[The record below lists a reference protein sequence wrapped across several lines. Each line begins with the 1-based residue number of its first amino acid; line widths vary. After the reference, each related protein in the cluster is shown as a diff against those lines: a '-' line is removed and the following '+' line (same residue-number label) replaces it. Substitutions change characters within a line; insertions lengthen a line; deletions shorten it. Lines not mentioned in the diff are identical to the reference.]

1 MSELGDLLDLLHGAD
16 GRFGTLASRWRCWR
30 HTGRAHAA
38 FTAEHAGSG
47 MVVGASATG
56 PPQPSEHAEEAR
68 LWVAKPDRI
77 REEHDDVH
85 GHATLAVAVG
95 STWWAYSPQMGAT
108 TNDGDEHHQHPVG
121 QMFRPLLNPAGV
133 MGLFDV
139 EITGRGERAGRGV
152 ICAVWRPRAMSRHD
166 RFALHGLGSGAQEH
180 AMEVDAERGV
190 LLRTE
195 ARFGGQPMAVC
206 EALEVTFDAELDPEL
221 FRFVAP
227 AGEETQTS
235 GSMHRFHRVLA
246 LHEAVAMV
254 PFDVYA
260 LCDVPA
266 GWELNVSVQLGS
278 QRPPVPPAVHL
289 HYRSGDATAAVN
301 VGLGPAEMGGPLR
314 LVEAEEIK
322 RGDRTLRIRRRTD
335 TWPQAQLSTVLGNT
349 AVTMSSDNLSADDL
363 VELADRLVSASD
375 APPSL

>member
-1 MSELGDLLDLLHGAD
+1 MSELGDLLELLHGAD

-30 HTGRAHAA
+30 HLSRFHAA
-38 FTAEHAGSG
+38 FTAEHAGSTT
-47 MVVGASATG
+47 VAGAYATG
-56 PPQPSEHAEEAR
+56 PPQPSEHEEEAR

-121 QMFRPLLNPAGV
+121 QTFRPLLNPAGV
-133 MGLFDV
+133 MGLFDI
-139 EITGRGERAGRGV
+139 EITGCGERAGRGV
-152 ICAVWRPRAMSRHD
+152 ICAVWRPRALSQHE
-166 RFALHGLGSGAQEH
+166 RFVLHGLGSGAQEH

-195 ARFGGQPMAVC
+195 ARFAGQPMAVC
-206 EALEVTFDAELDPEL
+206 EAREVTFDAKLDPEL

-227 AGEETQTS
+227 DGDQPRRP
-235 GSMHRFHRVLA
+235 GSLHRVHHGLA

-266 GWELNVSVQLGS
+266 GWELNVSVQPGS

-289 HYRSGDATAAVN
+289 HYRSSDATAAVHI
-301 VGLGPAEMGGPLR
+301 GLGPVETAAAWQ

-322 RGDRTLRIRRRTD
+322 RGDQTLRIRRRTD

-363 VELADRLVSASD
+363 VELAARLVAASD